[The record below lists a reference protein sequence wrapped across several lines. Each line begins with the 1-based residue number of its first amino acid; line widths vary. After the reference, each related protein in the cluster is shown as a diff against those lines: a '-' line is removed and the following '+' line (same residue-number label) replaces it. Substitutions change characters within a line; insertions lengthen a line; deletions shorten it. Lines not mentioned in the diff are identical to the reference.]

1 MSDLAIGAA
10 PSLTGAQ
17 SASGDLFPVV
27 DVSASAG
34 SKGKSMTRDELGDAI
49 TRTPAV
55 IAEFA
60 AKLAKA
66 GDTMTGALAVTPG
79 TLATT
84 GLRLAQTFNAAGT
97 TCRALEVVVTD
108 TASAADSTI
117 ARFLGGA
124 GGTTPL
130 FAVGKTGTEWFAT
143 SGHYAQLDIGTTLPR
158 LRAGYSSSPRSA
170 ILFNAGTGASPLL
183 LSTSGDCYFGRG
195 TGLDNNPNS
204 STAFRGYATS
214 YAALTFTFS
223 ATNKDENGAYTG
235 AGHNVEFVGGRGSA
249 QSTGAAGGNASLI
262 GGAAAGSG
270 NNNGGNVTIT
280 GGAPTGSGTQGN
292 VLITNLPTSSAGLP
306 TGALWNNAGVLNI
319 A

>member
-1 MSDLAIGAA
+1 MPYGSPPPASFQSLSGSPTDNTALAAA
-10 PSLTGAQ
+10 L
-17 SASGDLFPVV
+17 
-27 DVSASAG
+27 
-34 SKGKSMTRDELGDAI
+34 
-49 TRTPAV
+49 
-55 IAEFA
+55 A
-60 AKLAKA
+60 AKLALA
-66 GDTMTGALAVTPG
+66 GGTMTGALAVTPG

-108 TASAADSTI
+108 TACAADSTI

-124 GGTTPL
+124 GGTTPM
-130 FAVGKTGTEWFAT
+130 FSVGKTGTEWFAT
-143 SGHYAQLDIGTTLPR
+143 SGHYAQMDNASTLPR
-158 LRAGYSSSPRSA
+158 LRAGFSATPRSA
-170 ILFNAGTGASPLL
+170 ILFNAGGAGVSPLL
-183 LSTSGDCYFGRG
+183 LSTSGDCFFGRG
-195 TGLDNNPNS
+195 TGLDNSPNT
-204 STAFRGYATS
+204 STAFRGFAQS
-214 YAALTFTFS
+214 FSSLTFTFS
-223 ATNKDENGAYTG
+223 ATNKDEAGAYTG

-280 GGAPTGSGTQGN
+280 GGAPTGSGTRGN

>member
-1 MSDLAIGAA
+1 MPWGPTSSTGGSATFA
-10 PSLTGAQ
+10 SLTGVP
-17 SASGDLFPVV
+17 GDNTAL
-27 DVSASAG
+27 AAA
-34 SKGKSMTRDELGDAI
+34 L
-49 TRTPAV
+49 
-55 IAEFA
+55 A
-60 AKLAKA
+60 AKLDKA
-66 GDTMTGALAVTPG
+66 GGTMTGALAVTPG

-84 GLRLAQTFNAAGT
+84 GLQLAQTFNAAGT

-108 TASAADSTI
+108 TACAADSTI

-124 GGTTPL
+124 GGTTPM

-143 SGHYAQLDIGTTLPR
+143 SGHYAQFDNGVGLPR

-170 ILFNAGTGASPLL
+170 ILFNAGGTGVSPLL
-183 LSTSGDCYFGRG
+183 LSTSGDCLFGRG
-195 TGLDNNPNS
+195 TSLDNNPNS
-204 STAFRGYATS
+204 STAFRGYGVSHT
-214 YAALTFTFS
+214 ALTFTFS
-223 ATNKDENGAYTG
+223 ATNKDEAGAFTG
-235 AGHNVEFVGGRGSA
+235 AGHNVEFVGGRGST
-249 QSTGAAGGNASLI
+249 QGTGAAGGNASLI

-280 GGAPTGSGTQGN
+280 GGAPTGSGTRGN

>member
-1 MSDLAIGAA
+1 MNSFNAFSNA
-10 PSLTGAQ
+10 PSVAALVA
-17 SASGDLFPVV
+17 AL
-27 DVSASAG
+27 
-34 SKGKSMTRDELGDAI
+34 
-49 TRTPAV
+49 
-55 IAEFA
+55 A
-60 AKLAKA
+60 AKLDKA
-66 GDTMTGALAVTPG
+66 GGTMTGALAVTPD

-124 GGTTPL
+124 GGTTPM
-130 FAVGKTGTEWFAT
+130 FAVGKTGTDWFAT
-143 SGHYAQLDIGTTLPR
+143 SGHYAQLDIGVGLPR

-170 ILFNAGTGASPLL
+170 ILFNASGSGASPLL
-183 LSTSGDCYFGRG
+183 LSTSGDCLFGRG
-195 TGLDNNPNS
+195 ASLDNNPNS
-204 STAFRGYATS
+204 STAFRGYAMSHT
-214 YAALTFTFS
+214 ALTFTFS
-223 ATNKDENGAYTG
+223 ATNKDEGGAYTG
-235 AGHNVEFVGGRGSA
+235 AGHNVEFVGGRGSS
-249 QSTGAAGGNASLI
+249 QGTGAAGGNASLI

-280 GGAPTGSGTQGN
+280 GGAPTGSGTRGN